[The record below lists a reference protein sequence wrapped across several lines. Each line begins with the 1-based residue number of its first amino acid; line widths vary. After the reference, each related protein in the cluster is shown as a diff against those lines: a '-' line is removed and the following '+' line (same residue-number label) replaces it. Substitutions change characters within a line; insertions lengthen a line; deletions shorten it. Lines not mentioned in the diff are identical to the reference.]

1 MTASKGDPTP
11 EQLTRNLGEL
21 LQELRVV
28 QTGVQ
33 ILTGF
38 LLTVPFSARFEDL
51 TGFQRTTFLVVL
63 CGSVLTTAFV
73 VAPVAFHRVL
83 FRRHERHW
91 IVEAADVTSRIG
103 LGLLALTSAGVLLLV
118 STWSWGARPAS
129 SSSRSRWPASRCCG
143 WWSRA
148 ERGPE
153 DPGQRPRPQAPGNG
167 ARICRAR
174 ADASQEGAAGES
186 LLRVIAPTAERR
198 TTNSVAPAL
207 PPAVGV
213 NLCS

>member
-1 MTASKGDPTP
+1 MTAPDDPTP

-51 TGFQRTTFLVVL
+51 TGFQRTVFLVVL

-83 FRRHERHW
+83 FRRHERRW

-118 STWSWGARPAS
+118 FDVVVGRVAGFVVLAVALACFALLWVVV
-129 SSSRSRWPASRCCG
+129 
-143 WWSRA
+143 
-148 ERGPE
+148 
-153 DPGQRPRPQAPGNG
+153 PR
-167 ARICRAR
+167 RAR
-174 ADASQEGAAGES
+174 S
-186 LLRVIAPTAERR
+186 
-198 TTNSVAPAL
+198 
-207 PPAVGV
+207 
-213 NLCS
+213 

>member
-73 VAPVAFHRVL
+73 VAPVAFHRLL

-118 STWSWGARPAS
+118 FDVVVGRTAGLVVLAVALAS
-129 SSSRSRWPASRCCG
+129 FALLWVVV
-143 WWSRA
+143 
-148 ERGPE
+148 
-153 DPGQRPRPQAPGNG
+153 PR
-167 ARICRAR
+167 RAR
-174 ADASQEGAAGES
+174 S
-186 LLRVIAPTAERR
+186 
-198 TTNSVAPAL
+198 
-207 PPAVGV
+207 
-213 NLCS
+213 